1 MFNITQIARRI
12 AHLPKI
18 THYIVD
24 SSLRSLGTPGIVLR
38 KDDKIMKPN
47 YRDDDLEH

>member
-1 MFNITQIARRI
+1 
-12 AHLPKI
+12 
-18 THYIVD
+18 
-24 SSLRSLGTPGIVLR
+24 LGTPGIVLR